1 MRNYALP
8 KLFFAVTVLS
18 LPLLAVAQV
27 NPRTGQPDPETG
39 QTKQQPGETA
49 PQTERA
55 DQQNGPPNPQ
65 AQAPNSPNEDS
76 LKRAAL
82 YLEPVEIKAI
92 RAADNAPFTKTT
104 LTKAQIKTLNTGQDL
119 PFILNQTPSV
129 VVSSDA
135 GNGIGYTGIRIR
147 GSDATRINMTINGI
161 PYNDAES
168 QGLFFVNL
176 PDLASS
182 VKDIQIQRGVG
193 TSSNGAGAFGATMNF
208 STNEVNL
215 TPYAELNNSIGSY
228 NTWKHTVKAGSGLI
242 NDHFTLDARLSRI
255 ASDGYIDRGET
266 DLHSFYLSGAYLT
279 ENSAIRL
286 NVFSGKERTYQ
297 AWNGIPA
304 SDLENNRRT
313 NYSGTEKPGTPYANE
328 TDNYQ
333 QDHYQLFFNHRFNP
347 SLEFNTAI
355 YLTRGRGYY
364 ENYKAGEAFADYG
377 LEDVT
382 IGDSTLEQTDLVR
395 QLWLDNHSYGQII
408 SLQHKSNRS
417 AFTIGGGWNRYEGLH
432 YGEVI
437 WAETGFPVQYRWYEH
452 DAGKTDINAYAK
464 YQYRVATGLELF
476 GDLQYR
482 SVQYRLNGFRDNP
495 ELYINNHY
503 DFLNP
508 RAGISFS
515 KNNAR
520 LYASYSYASKEPNRD
535 DFEAGADQ
543 QPRPEHMHDIEAGIE
558 KKHSDWEWG
567 ANLFYMRYRDQ
578 LVLSGKI
585 NDVGAYTRIN
595 IPESYRAGIELQG
608 AATITSWL
616 HASAN
621 LALSRNKVLDFTE
634 FYDNYDNGGQKSTF
648 HSSADIAYSPAL
660 VGGAALRFKPVKN
673 GEIHL
678 MGKYVSRQYLDNTSQ
693 KDRSLNAYYVQD
705 ARLTYTIP
713 QALFREIGLIFQV
726 NNVFNKKYE
735 ANGYTFS
742 YQYGGALITENYYF
756 PMATT
761 NLMFA
766 VNIGL

>member
-18 LPLLAVAQV
+18 LPLLTVAQI
-27 NPRTGQPDPETG
+27 NPRTSQPDPGTG
-39 QTKQQPGETA
+39 QTNQQPSET
-49 PQTERA
+49 TLRT
-55 DQQNGPPNPQ
+55 
-65 AQAPNSPNEDS
+65 EDS

-82 YLEPVEIKAI
+82 FLEPVEIKAI

-104 LTKAQIKTLNTGQDL
+104 LTKSQLKALNTGQDL

-182 VKDIQIQRGVG
+182 VSDIQVQRGIG
-193 TSSNGAGAFGATMNF
+193 ASSNGAGAFGASMNF

-215 TPYAELNNSIGSY
+215 TPYAEANNSIGSF

-242 NDHFTLDARLSRI
+242 NDHFTVDARLSRI
-255 ASDGYIDRGET
+255 ASDGYVDRGET

-286 NVFSGKERTYQ
+286 NVFSGKEKTYQ

-304 SDLENNRRT
+304 SDLENNRRA
-313 NYSGTEKPGTPYANE
+313 NYSGTEKPGAPYANE

-364 ENYKAGEAFADYG
+364 ENYKAGQSFAKYG
-377 LEDVT
+377 LEDMV
-382 IGDSTLEQTDLVR
+382 IGDTTLTQTDLVR
-395 QLWLDNHSYGQII
+395 QLWLDNHSYGQIV
-408 SLQHKSNRS
+408 SLQHKSNKS
-417 AFTIGGGWNRYEGLH
+417 ALTVGGGWNRYEGLH

-464 YQYRVATGLELF
+464 YQHRIATGLELF

-482 SVQYRLNGFRDNP
+482 SVQYKLDGFRDNP
-495 ELYINNHY
+495 SLYINNHY
-503 DFLNP
+503 GFLNP
-508 RAGISFS
+508 RAGITYS

-520 LYASYSYASKEPNRD
+520 IYASYAYASKEPNRD
-535 DFEAGADQ
+535 DFEVGADE
-543 QPRPEHMHDIEAGIE
+543 QPRPESMHNVEAGIE
-558 KKHSDWEWG
+558 KKHAGWEWA

-595 IPESYRAGIELQG
+595 IPESYRAGIELQAG
-608 AATITSWL
+608 GTITTWL

-634 FYDNYDNGGQKSTF
+634 FYDDYDDGGQKSVF
-648 HSSADIAYSPAL
+648 YSNADIAYSPAV
-660 VGGAALRFKPVKN
+660 VGGASLQLKPIKN

-678 MGKYVSRQYLDNTSQ
+678 MSKYVSRQYLDNTSN

-705 ARLTYTIP
+705 ARLLYTIR
-713 QALFREIGLIFQV
+713 QAFFREIGLIFQV
-726 NNVFNKKYE
+726 NNLFNKKYE
-735 ANGYTFS
+735 TNGYTFS
-742 YQYGGALITENYYF
+742 YQYGGEFTTENYYF